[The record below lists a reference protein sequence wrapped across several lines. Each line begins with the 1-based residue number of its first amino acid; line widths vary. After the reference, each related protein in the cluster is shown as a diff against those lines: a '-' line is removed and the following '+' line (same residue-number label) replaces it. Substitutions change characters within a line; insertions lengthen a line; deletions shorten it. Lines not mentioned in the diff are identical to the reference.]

1 MLTIGKKYFLL
12 TKNKTVSGIRMQ
24 VVGIVNYTEA
34 AKLPYSIDVLAV
46 NEKVISDTSD
56 DTLVEYFTDKT
67 FYWCKD
73 ITNDTVYVLWDEI
86 IDMTGTTMISA
97 EYDYRMKI
105 NVGVDVDFTIGSV
118 LEFIKTAV
126 ANEYGTKVQ
135 LVLESYGYD
144 SSTLSDKE
152 IFENQIK
159 EYKSILETF
168 KNLQPLTAS
177 LNKLIT
183 FDISGTYTK
192 LSQQLAEIEGNIGSI
207 ASALG

>member
-56 DTLVEYFTDKT
+56 DTLVEYFADKT

-73 ITNDTVYVLWDEI
+73 IANNTVYVLWDEI